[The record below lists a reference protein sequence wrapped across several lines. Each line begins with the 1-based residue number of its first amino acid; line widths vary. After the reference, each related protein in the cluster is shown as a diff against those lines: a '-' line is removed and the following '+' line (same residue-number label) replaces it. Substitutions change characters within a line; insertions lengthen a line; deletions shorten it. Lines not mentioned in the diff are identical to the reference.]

1 MIAVFSTM
9 QLIDLFSLQRRDM
22 SIGCQC
28 IQFLR
33 SSFESRLPALGLSRF
48 IGMYR
53 GFIGAERN
61 GSYDNATR
69 NLG

>member
-1 MIAVFSTM
+1 
-9 QLIDLFSLQRRDM
+9 M

-69 NLG
+69 NFG